1 MIIYWQKRCTRFCR
15 GWTGCSLAA
24 AARAIMSRSR
34 VIVPSPACSLHHPRY
49 TWLNTWQPVSL
60 QFSSLS
66 SLLRPDIS
74 TFAFASYEVILGIK
88 IITKG
93 GHTREH
99 EDTVA
104 AVETSF

>member
-1 MIIYWQKRCTRFCR
+1 MFP
-15 GWTGCSLAA
+15 A
-24 AARAIMSRSR
+24 
-34 VIVPSPACSLHHPRY
+34 PACSLHHPRY
-49 TWLNTWQPVSL
+49 TWLNTWQPVRL

-74 TFAFASYEVILGIK
+74 TFAFANYEVILGIK

-104 AVETSF
+104 AVETSY